1 MIPIYG
7 IYKHLAYVLYYL
19 YNILEQINNKYINGN
34 SIVILHTLCKQYDTI
49 HDLHIISCIFN
60 IKILTFTSKKYVKC
74 IIYMNECKLSEI
86 TFIDNN
92 PINNSKI
99 EIVRSI
105 IFIDELNIIN
115 TLIIYNCGII
125 IHYNDHMNHI
135 YNYMGNRRDI
145 EKIDNFENINSIK
158 YI

>member
-7 IYKHLAYVLYYL
+7 IYKHLACVLYYI
-19 YNILEQINNKYINGN
+19 YHILEQINNKYINGN
-34 SIVILHTLCKQYDTI
+34 SIVILHTFCKQYDAI

-60 IKILTFTSKKYVKC
+60 IKILTFASKKKLKYMT
-74 IIYMNECKLSEI
+74 YMNGCKISEI
-86 TFIDNN
+86 NFINN
-92 PINNSKI
+92 IPINNDKI

-105 IFIDELNIIN
+105 IFLDELNVIN
-115 TLIIYNCGII
+115 TLVIYNCGII

-145 EKIDNFENINSIK
+145 ERTQDLENINSIK